1 MGPLY
6 PQAVDVQTQSLA
18 LRGPDGEPQPGL
30 ESQGR
35 AASMPRL
42 AAGTQVGGLGVRMME
57 VRWGGMRRPGLE
69 SPQLCSCLDTTN
81 PVGHPQKAVLV
92 SRAPY
97 LAVAHEACI
106 LDPAF
111 PPSLPSP
118 LLPYKMPWCLPPPTT
133 LSLCVFEPT
142 LPALGVA
149 WLVFLWILE
158 ATPLQ
163 PLLLVGPLLA
173 EQEALA
179 GAGRRVSWAEPLS

>member
-1 MGPLY
+1 MVGPLY

-111 PPSLPSP
+111 PP
-118 LLPYKMPWCLPPPTT
+118 
-133 LSLCVFEPT
+133 T